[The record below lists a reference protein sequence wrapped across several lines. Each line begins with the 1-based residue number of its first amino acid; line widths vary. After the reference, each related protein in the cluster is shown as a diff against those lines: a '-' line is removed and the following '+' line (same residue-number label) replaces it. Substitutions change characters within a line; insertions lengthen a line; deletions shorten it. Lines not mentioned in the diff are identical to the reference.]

1 MADLYRTIKE
11 GFDRLDNHFDELTE
25 TMRVPNPR
33 FSSLE
38 HEARKPSLTT
48 EADVETDYTKT
59 RKRTKS
65 ASAADR
71 VKNGDCSS
79 ARVGYGPTSLT
90 SFGMIAKPPLAPEK

>member
-11 GFDRLDNHFDELTE
+11 GFDRLDNQFGELTE
-25 TMRVPNPR
+25 KMRVPNPR
-33 FSSLE
+33 FSGE
-38 HEARKPSLTT
+38 HEARQPSLTT

-59 RKRTKS
+59 RKRTKG

-79 ARVGYGPTSLT
+79 ARVDYGPTSLT
-90 SFGMIAKPPLAPEK
+90 SFGMKAEPPLAPEK